1 MAYKS
6 TPSAAAGGGSSSHR
20 RGGSGVRESSSRGR
34 QSVHL
39 RTANSPAQRTPRSQP
54 PRAPSPSFGPRR
66 PPLHPG
72 TPKLATD
79 SPRRTA
85 SPRKAPSPVAPSPP
99 SPPPQEQFDVIQEDG
114 SISPPPEPPQEIEIG
129 ESRPTRV
136 RRSSPK
142 FRRRADSFGSDAGG
156 VSPSAE
162 IASDRDILL
171 DTDVLMVSAA
181 TTSAR
186 TPRTGMSPMEEMMTY
201 ERKYFR
207 STLPKRLVNP
217 CGYCCRILF
226 TIIWIVISIIISATV
241 FTQSTEWFSELT
253 CIRAAHT
260 YGEVPGYSKV
270 FAAWDV
276 TGTHD
281 TIEGSRCRLW
291 FQFDPTQAVSHTE
304 MKEITD
310 YSLDTGAVCG
320 FFTTDEF
327 SGDCAGAH
335 CWACIS
341 ALPCSHVVDPSVTIA
356 DGSRVSWSDMRFPP
370 YFSNSSPLRLTMDEK
385 HRVTVNNAVIG
396 LEPVC
401 SADGN

>member
-1 MAYKS
+1 
-6 TPSAAAGGGSSSHR
+6 
-20 RGGSGVRESSSRGR
+20 ESSSRGR

-39 RTANSPAQRTPRSQP
+39 RTANSPAQRTPRGQP

-79 SPRRTA
+79 SPRRAA

-129 ESRPTRV
+129 ESRPT
-136 RRSSPK
+136 
-142 FRRRADSFGSDAGG
+142 GG
-156 VSPSAE
+156 VSPSADV
-162 IASDRDILL
+162 ASDRDILL

-226 TIIWIVISIIISATV
+226 TIIWI
-241 FTQSTEWFSELT
+241 
-253 CIRAAHT
+253 
-260 YGEVPGYSKV
+260 
-270 FAAWDV
+270 
-276 TGTHD
+276 
-281 TIEGSRCRLW
+281 
-291 FQFDPTQAVSHTE
+291 
-304 MKEITD
+304 
-310 YSLDTGAVCG
+310 
-320 FFTTDEF
+320 
-327 SGDCAGAH
+327 
-335 CWACIS
+335 
-341 ALPCSHVVDPSVTIA
+341 
-356 DGSRVSWSDMRFPP
+356 
-370 YFSNSSPLRLTMDEK
+370 
-385 HRVTVNNAVIG
+385 
-396 LEPVC
+396 
-401 SADGN
+401 